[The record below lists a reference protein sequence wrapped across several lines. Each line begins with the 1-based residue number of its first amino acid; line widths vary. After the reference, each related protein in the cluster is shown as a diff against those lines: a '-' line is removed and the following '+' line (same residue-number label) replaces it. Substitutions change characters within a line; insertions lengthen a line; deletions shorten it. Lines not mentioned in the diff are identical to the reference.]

1 MKKILAAALAAS
13 IAVTCLSCSGGNKDN
28 SSSSDGGVNTN
39 FTAPEVYKP
48 VWLGDTVYEESI
60 VIVEGEDGVKTG
72 TLLYEPTEIL
82 RVNDYTLTKTYDKSE
97 YRVDGKTFIATDS
110 STMPYFT
117 YDQYYNANVDELI
130 GIQQMTGNV
139 DGKQILFTESAGLV
153 KYHVNVTYKHADKWQ
168 GKVSEYQGDKL
179 PKTVKKLTEDKA
191 LTMFMTGDS
200 IAAGCNSSALF
211 NIEPYRPSFGTGFAL
226 ELEDQ
231 FKAQVDFTNGAVGG
245 WTSQNG
251 SDHIDEQMVEG
262 YAPDLAIIAFGMN
275 DGSFFVPNSAFEGN
289 IRDMIERIRKN
300 SPDCE
305 FILIATILGN
315 PDWVGANGTQGNYL
329 EVLNTI
335 AADTDGCAVL
345 DMTSFTAEL
354 YKHKRGM
361 DMLANNVNHPSDFLQ
376 RCYIAQLMTTV
387 CESYK

>member
-1 MKKILAAALAAS
+1 MKKRLAALLAATV
-13 IAVTCLSCSGGNKDN
+13 ACVTCLGSCSGNGSDSGHGGSK
-28 SSSSDGGVNTN
+28 SS
-39 FTAPEVYKP
+39 FTAPDVYKP
-48 VWLGDTVYEESI
+48 VWLGDTVYEESL
-60 VIVEGEDGVKTG
+60 VIVEDENGLKYGK
-72 TLLYEPTEIL
+72 LLYEPTEII
-82 RVNDYTLTKTYDKSE
+82 RVNDYTLTKTYEESE
-97 YRVDGKTFIATDS
+97 YRVEGKKFIMSDT

-117 YDQYYNANVDELI
+117 YDQYYNADISDLVGL
-130 GIQQMTGNV
+130 QQMDGNV
-139 DGKQILFTESAGLV
+139 SGKKILFTESAGLV
-153 KYHVNVTYKHADKWQ
+153 KYHVNVTYKHADKWE
-168 GKVSEYQGDKL
+168 GKVNTYQGDKL

-226 ELEDQ
+226 ELEEQ
-231 FKAQVDFTNGAVGG
+231 FKAQVEFTNGAVGG

-251 SDHIDEQMVEG
+251 SDHIDEQMTEG

-275 DGSFFVPNSAFEGN
+275 DGSFFVPNSTFEGN
-289 IRDMIERIRKN
+289 IRDIIERIRQN

-329 EVLNTI
+329 EVLQTI
-335 AADTDGCAVL
+335 ASDTEGCAVL

-376 RCYIAQLMTTV
+376 RGYISQLMTVV